1 LSPCKRRLLPWIA
14 LAVIYVVW
22 GSTYLAIA
30 VVVKEQP
37 PVAAAALRFLTA
49 GLVMTAIAAVV
60 DRGQP
65 RPTCWRSGTRS

>member
-1 LSPCKRRLLPWIA
+1 LSPRKRRLLPWIA

-37 PVAAAALRFLTA
+37 PVGPA
-49 GLVMTAIAAVV
+49 
-60 DRGQP
+60 
-65 RPTCWRSGTRS
+65 W